1 MQPVTVHGKASVGS
15 QARNGRNSGARDEEV
30 FLLIWAGHSKMLVLV
45 LFSLVC

>member
-1 MQPVTVHGKASVGS
+1 MGKLEWEAKYITAGTVALLMRKC
-15 QARNGRNSGARDEEV
+15 